1 MCRKGCKKLKNK
13 RKCCKKIKLVWKVQL
28 RYKEENGKIC
38 MLNQEEARVNMKYNM
53 KEGEINK
60 YLI

>member
-1 MCRKGCKKLKNK
+1 
-13 RKCCKKIKLVWKVQL
+13 
-28 RYKEENGKIC
+28 